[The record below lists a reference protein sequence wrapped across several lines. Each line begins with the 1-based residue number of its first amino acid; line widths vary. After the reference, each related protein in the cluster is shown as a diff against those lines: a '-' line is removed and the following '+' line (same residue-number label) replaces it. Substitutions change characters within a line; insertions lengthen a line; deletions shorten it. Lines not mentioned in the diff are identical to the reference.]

1 MSHHLLYYSLFLMS
15 QKKKSPTTT
24 TKKKKKDYFFP
35 FFSYKK
41 YVIIVECKYDCHEPN
56 GWCDKLTGMCTCEGK
71 NSGLDCRACIAGFK
85 RNHKT
90 GYCEE
95 TQKGTKRAKKMI
107 QLKSNQT
114 ALLQIEVISRGQT
127 YP

>member
-1 MSHHLLYYSLFLMS
+1 MLRLQSSL
-15 QKKKSPTTT
+15 
-24 TKKKKKDYFFP
+24 KKKDYFFP

-41 YVIIVECKYDCHEPN
+41 YVIIIECKYDCHEPN

-95 TQKGTKRAKKMI
+95 TQKGHDGR
-107 QLKSNQT
+107 KSFSD
-114 ALLQIEVISRGQT
+114 ASRLCD
-127 YP
+127 